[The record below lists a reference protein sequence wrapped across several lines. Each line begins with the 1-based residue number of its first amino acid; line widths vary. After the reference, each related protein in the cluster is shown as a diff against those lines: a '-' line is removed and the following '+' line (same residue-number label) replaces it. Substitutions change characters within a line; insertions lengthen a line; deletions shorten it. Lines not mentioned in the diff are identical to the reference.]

1 MDLRSNIHGYYKQDH
16 KSSVSSNIELTFSRN
31 PNLQWIYQTC
41 KYFKALGQL
50 DCCADS
56 LFLLTIVIL
65 IILRSFA
72 LCAGVAS
79 GSGSRHC
86 TICTV
91 YLDIWYGEKK
101 NIESR
106 LFFRS

>member
-1 MDLRSNIHGYYKQDH
+1 MYINKLSQVVVGM
-16 KSSVSSNIELTFSRN
+16 N
-31 PNLQWIYQTC
+31 PGREC
-41 KYFKALGQL
+41 RL
-50 DCCADS
+50 DWGADS
-56 LFLLTIVIL
+56 LFLPTIVIL

-86 TICTV
+86 TIGTV

-101 NIESR
+101 TIESR

>member
-1 MDLRSNIHGYYKQDH
+1 MIWA
-16 KSSVSSNIELTFSRN
+16 TFENLLVLSREGG
-31 PNLQWIYQTC
+31 PEKLVGGFSY
-41 KYFKALGQL
+41 
-50 DCCADS
+50 S
-56 LFLLTIVIL
+56 LTIVLL
-65 IILRSFA
+65 IIVRSFA
-72 LCAGVAS
+72 LCTEVAS
-79 GSGSRHC
+79 SSGSRHC